1 MTYTWL
7 YAVAPAG
14 PDPLPPDLP
23 GGVADEGPRTVT
35 ADDLLAVV
43 GSVPAPDFDG
53 DTLQRH
59 LGEPQ
64 WLERTARAH
73 HRVVSAL
80 GGRALPVRYGT
91 VYRDDE
97 RVRALLTTHADGFRA
112 ALAGIADR
120 TEWGVKA
127 YLDRTDPD
135 EEAGAVG
142 EDGAPEGRPGTAY
155 LLRRR
160 SARDRAT
167 RALTEAGERARQ
179 VHRTLAGLADRST
192 EHPPQPPEATGVR
205 DPMLLNGAYLVHRSR
220 AAEFARAVTDL
231 QRRYGPALRVELTG
245 PWPPYSFADLPAG
258 VTGAVG
264 AAGAAGGDAE

>member
-1 MTYTWL
+1 MTHTWL

-35 ADDLLAVV
+35 ADGLLAVV
-43 GSVPAPDFDG
+43 GSVPTPDFDS

-91 VYRDDE
+91 VYRDDD
-97 RVRALLTTHADGFRA
+97 RVRALLTAHADGFRA

-127 YLDRTDPD
+127 YQDRTDPD
-135 EEAGAVG
+135 EGDE
-142 EDGAPEGRPGTAY
+142 EDGAPEDRPGTAY

-160 SARDRAT
+160 SARDRAD
-167 RALTEAGERARQ
+167 RALADAAERARQ

-220 AAEFARAVTDL
+220 AAEFARAVTGL
-231 QRRYGPALRVELTG
+231 QRLHGPVLRVELTG
-245 PWPPYSFADLPAG
+245 PWPPYSFADLPIG
-258 VTGAVG
+258 PSGPS
-264 AAGAAGGDAE
+264 GGDAE